1 MTDWGISQLPILDT
15 QGRIKGVVSETSI
28 LHALHSGKSKM
39 TDEIEL
45 LADSQYELVTPSTTI
60 EAVSRVI
67 AQGKLALVQDLQ
79 QQKLLTVLTK
89 IDLLNFLG
97 SKF

>member
-1 MTDWGISQLPILDT
+1 
-15 QGRIKGVVSETSI
+15 
-28 LHALHSGKSKM
+28 M